1 MRTLGSLFFWGFM
14 VSSSILLFPISLLL
28 WLVTVAFD
36 DRRWVLHRFTSF
48 WASLYTWLNPAW
60 RVRVVGRE
68 RLYEGGPTV
77 IVANHR
83 SLLDILVLFRLQSH
97 FRWVSKQENFR
108 VPCVG
113 WNMTLCDYI
122 PLRRGDGPSIR
133 AMMRH
138 CDRAIQ
144 GGNSILMFPEGTRSS
159 TDRMRSWKLGA
170 FQIAERNRV
179 PIQPIVVRGTA
190 EALPKRGFILRGR
203 HAISIEILDPIPV
216 DEVAGHSPE
225 EMMDHVRSILV
236 DALGSNAGKG
246 GGDHLGVTSKRRS
259 SFPDAV
265 RGRSEIS
272 MKSTGTL

>member
-1 MRTLGSLFFWGFM
+1 MLGSLLFWVFM
-14 VSSSILLFPISLLL
+14 VVSSILLFPISLLL

-48 WASLYTWLNPAW
+48 WASLYTWVNPAW
-60 RVRVVGRE
+60 RVRIIGRE
-68 RLYEGGPTV
+68 RLYETGPAV
-77 IVANHR
+77 IVANHL

-122 PLRRGDGPSIR
+122 PLRRGDAKSIR

-144 GGNSILMFPEGTRSS
+144 GGSSILMFPEGTRSS
-159 TDRMRSWKLGA
+159 TGRMRSWKTGA

-179 PIQPIVVRGTA
+179 PIQPIIVRGTA
-190 EALPKRGFILRGR
+190 EALPKRGFILQGQ
-203 HAISIEILDPIPV
+203 HAISIEILDPIPA
-216 DEVAGHSPE
+216 DEVADRSPE
-225 EMMDHVRSILV
+225 EMTEHVRTTVVEALKN
-236 DALGSNAGKG
+236 DAPA
-246 GGDHLGVTSKRRS
+246 
-259 SFPDAV
+259 A
-265 RGRSEIS
+265 
-272 MKSTGTL
+272 